1 MVFPEKGNPCKTPVS
16 RSEQTPSPLA
26 GEGWDEGAPATHAD
40 RRRVTQRAPATI
52 LGQIKEVELLYEYR
66 VYEAM
71 PGKLVELHA
80 RFRDHTL
87 ELFEKHGIRNV
98 GYWTVDVGDANDRLI
113 YIVAFEDAADRE
125 RAWASFGADPE
136 WHSVVAESEANGKLV
151 ARILNS
157 TLTPTDYSPLR

>member
-1 MVFPEKGNPCKTPVS
+1 M
-16 RSEQTPSPLA
+16 
-26 GEGWDEGAPATHAD
+26 
-40 RRRVTQRAPATI
+40 
-52 LGQIKEVELLYEYR
+52 LYEYR

-71 PGKLVELHA
+71 PGKLDELHA

-125 RAWASFGADPE
+125 RAWASFGADPD
-136 WHSVVAESEANGKLV
+136 WHQIVAESEANGKLV